1 MTTPAPETVSPISQW
16 YDMMTRMFPDQRLT
30 FLNYGYLAQDSD
42 FDWINDA
49 DLEQKCSVNLIRTL
63 LGDSDLRGKKVLE
76 IGSGRG
82 GNCSYLARYT
92 GAASVTGLD
101 FCPAHIELCNRVHA
115 LPRLSFVGGD
125 AMALP
130 FADNE
135 FDVVINIES
144 SHCYPDLNTFG
155 AEVQRVLKQ
164 DGRFFYA
171 DTMKG
176 DNTSALSEPDS
187 IGVDF
192 FSNVLAQHQA
202 MIEHARFKVE
212 EHRDIS
218 DGVIRAFESQDGH
231 LKHLLR
237 SLVEEKK
244 QQREPLPPE
253 VWHAFDTLFHFF
265 DDSGIKAYKNGHL
278 AYKYWRLQKA
288 A

>member
-63 LGDSDLRGKKVLE
+63 LGDSDLRGNKVLE

-115 LPRLSFVGGD
+115 LPGLSFVGGD